1 MVELQIINKILQDKS
16 NAILLNN
23 NIGEEHFL
31 TYKDEIKFINNH
43 LQKYGTIPDMETFLE
58 RFNDFDVI
66 EVGESEKYLVEK
78 IKEQYMYHK
87 MVPFV
92 HKLAEL
98 VTEDST
104 KAVEFLMSQT
114 DNIRKLSAQYREGYD
129 IIKNSRDRREEFKF
143 RNEAKGLLGITTGIE
158 ELDKIT
164 HGWMKEDL
172 IIILGRTN
180 EGKTWV
186 LLFFLVAAWM
196 AGVPV
201 LLYSGEMS
209 ETLVGFRF
217 DTLYGK
223 FANDALMSGKDNLG
237 DGKTVA
243 DYYEYLNNISTTDV
257 PFIVITPKHLG
268 GKRLD
273 IPKLH
278 QLIEQYKPGIVGID
292 QISLMDD
299 YRREKG
305 DPKRV
310 QYGNIAEDLFLTS
323 EKYGIPIIAPVQANR
338 ESRKDK
344 KSKDGAP
351 EVEHISESDAI
362 AHNATRVI
370 SIRNIDVTMK
380 FAIKK
385 NRYGQNNREL
395 LMIWDINEGIVKPFL
410 SVGTDENGAVEE
422 VEQLEG
428 EDLF

>member
-1 MVELQIINKILQDKS
+1 MIELQIINKILQDKS

-23 NIGEEHFL
+23 NIGEEYFI
-31 TYKDEIKFINNH
+31 TYKDEIKFINSH
-43 LQKYGTIPDMETFLE
+43 LQKYGTIPDMETFLAK
-58 RFNDFDVI
+58 FNDFDVI
-66 EVGESEKYLVEK
+66 EVGESEKYLVET
-78 IKEQYMYHK
+78 IQEQYMYHK

-92 HKLAEL
+92 HELAEL

-114 DNIRKLSAQYREGYD
+114 DNIKKLSAQYREGYD
-129 IIKNSRDRREEFKF
+129 IIKNSRDRKEEFKF
-143 RNEAKGLLGITTGIE
+143 RNEAEGLLGITTGIE

-172 IIILGRTN
+172 VIILGRTN

-223 FANDALMSGKDNLG
+223 FSNEALMSGEDNLG
-237 DGKTVA
+237 DGKTVK
-243 DYYEYLNNISTTDV
+243 DYYDYLNNISTTDV
-257 PFIVITPKHLG
+257 PFIVITPKDLG
-268 GKRLD
+268 GRRLD

-278 QLIEQYKPGIVGID
+278 QLIEQYNPGIIGID

-305 DPKRV
+305 EPKRI
-310 QYGNIAEDLFLTS
+310 QYGNISEDLFLTS
-323 EKYGIPIIAPVQANR
+323 EKYGIPILAPAQANR

-344 KSKDGAP
+344 KSKEEAP

-385 NRYGQNNREL
+385 NRYGQNNKEL

-410 SVGTDENGAVEE
+410 SVGTGEDGEVEE
-422 VEQLEG
+422 VEQLKG